1 MNTIASDAL
10 KCAPLFG
17 DLSEG
22 EVAQIASLFK
32 VRNFSKG
39 DIVVK
44 EGLGGAAFFVIRS
57 GEALVSIGGEP
68 RATLS
73 SGEFF
78 GEIALFDEGTR
89 MATITAA
96 TDLNCYGLTYWDFRP
111 LVEKN
116 GVIGWKLLQRMA
128 EMLRDTRKEQEE

>member
-10 KCAPLFG
+10 KSAPLFG

-57 GEALVSIGGEP
+57 GEALVTIGGEP
-68 RATLS
+68 RATLT

-111 LVEKN
+111 LVEEN

-128 EMLRDTRKEQEE
+128 EMLRDTRKGQAE